1 MPASTLCTIAWHATR
16 AGAVGVADLGVD
28 PKLTKQAEF
37 LRVALQVR
45 CAETFFVARVPLWDH
60 TKEERCVV
68 DFPMSLPHEDFSSCF
83 KASPESF
90 RTDLAS
96 DLVLPRT
103 YFEHVV
109 YKEIGWKAVPIG
121 YFSDGVP
128 HTKKD
133 GFIAFYWNSLIS
145 QERRLICSLRKSDMC
160 QCGCRGFCSLG
171 TVLNVISWSFN
182 AMANGVFPSL
192 DYEQKEFTD
201 ESRKEQGGK
210 PLADGHAGALVEF
223 RADLLEFVTACGFK
237 RWSSN
242 DHPCFLCHCNK
253 ENLFR
258 FPASISASSWEDRDV
273 ASYHQHVERALMRR
287 RIHTPEVLAELNR
300 PLACTRLSQ

>member
-1 MPASTLCTIAWHATR
+1 
-16 AGAVGVADLGVD
+16 
-28 PKLTKQAEF
+28 
-37 LRVALQVR
+37 
-45 CAETFFVARVPLWDH
+45 
-60 TKEERCVV
+60 
-68 DFPMSLPHEDFSSCF
+68 
-83 KASPESF
+83 
-90 RTDLAS
+90 
-96 DLVLPRT
+96 
-103 YFEHVV
+103 
-109 YKEIGWKAVPIG
+109 
-121 YFSDGVP
+121 
-128 HTKKD
+128 
-133 GFIAFYWNSLIS
+133 
-145 QERRLICSLRKSDMC
+145 
-160 QCGCRGFCSLG
+160 
-171 TVLNVISWSFN
+171 
-182 AMANGVFPSL
+182 MANGVFPSL
-192 DYEQKEFTD
+192 DYEQKELTD

-300 PLACTRLSQ
+300 PLACTRLSQLLNSRALGCAIFVGVLGSCSSRPTRGEGASNNEL